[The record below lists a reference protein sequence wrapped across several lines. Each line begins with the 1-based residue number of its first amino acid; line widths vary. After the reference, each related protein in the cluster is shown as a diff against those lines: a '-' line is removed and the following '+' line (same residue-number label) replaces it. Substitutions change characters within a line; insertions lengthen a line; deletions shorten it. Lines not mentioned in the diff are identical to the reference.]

1 MYLRSKKSKFRIF
14 IILILG
20 SISSGIADY
29 IKTTD
34 QIAIVGDVHDSSI
47 VNFLADVVQERRQEY
62 ETFFNGGLAG
72 TITIHLTESETSF
85 FRLAATQIPDWSGAV
100 AFPEQRKILLKP
112 GSFFDPDGYR
122 ETILHELAHIYISDN
137 FKSRHI
143 PLWMIE
149 GCAMHLS
156 KTTLS
161 WNEMIIL
168 GNAFAREQVTGLEA
182 IDGLLQFGSVRAR
195 LAYLES
201 FSAVR
206 FLVEKRGNEM
216 FCAVMGDFSGE
227 KNIDQIFVE
236 HLGITLSE
244 FEDEWYLSMRER
256 YKWVMFLQVENLIW
270 ISLTLIG
277 IAAFIIIKIR
287 NRRIV
292 RNWQETDDHT

>member
-1 MYLRSKKSKFRIF
+1 MYLQGKKSKFRIF
-14 IILILG
+14 IIVLLS

-29 IKTTD
+29 VKTID
-34 QIAIVGDVHDSSI
+34 HIIIVGNAQDSSI
-47 VNFLADVVQERRQEY
+47 VNFLADVVQERRQEFV
-62 ETFFNGGLAG
+62 TFFNGGLAAK
-72 TITIHLTESETSF
+72 ITIHLAESETSF

-112 GSFFDPDGYR
+112 GSFFNPDGYR
-122 ETILHELAHIYISDN
+122 ETILHELAHMYIADN
-137 FKSRHI
+137 FSSRDI
-143 PLWMIE
+143 PLWLIE

-156 KTTLS
+156 KSTLS

-195 LAYLES
+195 LAYLEA

-206 FLVEKRGNEM
+206 FLVEDQGNEI
-216 FCAVMGDFSGE
+216 FRAVMGDFSRE
-227 KNIDQIFVE
+227 KNIDQNFVK

-244 FEDEWYLSMRER
+244 FEDEWYLSMKER

-270 ISLTLIG
+270 ISLVLIS
-277 IAAFIIIKIR
+277 IAAFIIVKIR

-292 RNWQETDDHT
+292 RKWRETDDLI